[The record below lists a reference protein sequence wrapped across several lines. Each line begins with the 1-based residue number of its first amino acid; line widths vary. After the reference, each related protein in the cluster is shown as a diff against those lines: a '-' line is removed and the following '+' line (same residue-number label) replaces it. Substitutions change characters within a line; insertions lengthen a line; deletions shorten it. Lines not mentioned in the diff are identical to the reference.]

1 MPEGKRLFEKISV
14 IGAGNVGATLAQ
26 RLAEKQLAR
35 EVAMVDIIPGLPQGK
50 ALDMWQSGPIE
61 GFDTRV
67 TGATDFAL
75 IKGSDL
81 VVVTSGVPRQPGQS
95 RSDLLGVNAKIIK
108 DVAAKVKA
116 MAPTAIVVMVTNPL
130 DVMAY
135 LALKTTGFPKGRLLG
150 MAGVLDTA
158 RYRTFIHEA
167 TGTSMKDIT
176 AFVLG
181 GHGDSMV
188 PLPSYTQ
195 VAGRPLSEVLP
206 ADKVEALVK
215 RTRDGGAEIVKLLQK
230 GSAYYA
236 PSAAVAEM
244 VDAIVKDRKRILPCS
259 AYLEGEYGLNGVY
272 LGVPAVL
279 GRGGVEKVVEL
290 NLQPAELEALR
301 RSGAEVAKD
310 IDELRKQGFVS

>member
-1 MPEGKRLFEKISV
+1 MFGKIAV

-35 EVAMVDIIPGLPQGK
+35 EVAMVDIVPGLPEGK

-61 GFDTRV
+61 GFDTKV
-67 TGATDFAL
+67 SGSTDFGL
-75 IKGSDL
+75 IANSDL
-81 VVVTSGVPRQPGQS
+81 IVVTSGVPRQAGQS

-108 DVAAKVKA
+108 DVAMKIKDL
-116 MAPTAIVVMVTNPL
+116 APKAIVIMVTNPL

-135 LALKTTGFPKGRLLG
+135 LALKTTGFPKNRLMG

-158 RYRTFIHEA
+158 RYRTFVHEA
-167 TGTSMKDIT
+167 TGASMKDIT

-195 VAGRPLSEVLP
+195 VAGRPLGEILP
-206 ADKVEALVK
+206 ADKIDAIVK

-259 AYLEGEYGLNGVY
+259 AFLDGEYGLGHVY
-272 LGVPAVL
+272 LGVPCVL
-279 GRGGVEKVVEL
+279 GAGGVEKVVEL
-290 NLQPAELEALR
+290 DLKPGELDALR
-301 RSGAEVAKD
+301 KSGAEVAKD
-310 IDELRKQGFVS
+310 IEELKKQGFVN

>member
-1 MPEGKRLFEKISV
+1 MFEKISV

-35 EVAMVDIIPGLPQGK
+35 EISMVDIIPGLPEGK
-50 ALDMWQSGPIE
+50 ALDMWESGPIE

-67 TGATDFAL
+67 TGSTDFIL
-75 IKGSDL
+75 IQGSDI
-81 VVVTSGVPRQPGQS
+81 VVVTSGVPRQAGQS
-95 RSDLLGVNAKIIK
+95 RSDLLAVNAKIIK
-108 DVAAKVKA
+108 EVALKVKEL
-116 MAPTAIVVMVTNPL
+116 APNAIVIMVTNPL

-135 LALKTTGFPKGRLLG
+135 LALKTTGFPKSRLMG

-167 TGTSMKDIT
+167 TGASMKDIT

-195 VAGRPLSEVLP
+195 VAGRPLAEILSP
-206 ADKVEALVK
+206 DKVEALVK

-244 VDAIVKDRKRILPCS
+244 VDAIAKDRKRILPCS
-259 AYLEGEYGLNGVY
+259 AFLDGEYGIGGVY

-279 GRGGVEKVVEL
+279 GRGGVEKIVEL
-290 NLQPAELEALR
+290 NLKPAELEALR
-301 RSGAEVAKD
+301 RSGAEVSKD
-310 IDELRKQGFVS
+310 IEELKRQGFVS

>member
-1 MPEGKRLFEKISV
+1 MFGKIAV

-35 EVAMVDIIPGLPQGK
+35 EVVMVDIIPGLPEGK

-61 GFDTRV
+61 GFDTKV
-67 TGATDFAL
+67 SGGTDFGL
-75 IKGSDL
+75 IAQSDL
-81 VVVTSGVPRQPGQS
+81 VVVTSGVPRQAGQS

-108 DVAAKVKA
+108 DVASKIRDT
-116 MAPTAIVVMVTNPL
+116 APKAIVIMVTNPL

-135 LALKTTGFPKGRLLG
+135 LALKTTGFPKNRLLG
-150 MAGVLDTA
+150 MAGVLDTG
-158 RYRTFIHEA
+158 RYRTFVHEA
-167 TGTSMKDIT
+167 TGASMKDIT

-195 VAGRPLSEVLP
+195 VAGRPLAEILSQ
-206 ADKVEALVK
+206 DKIDAIVK

-244 VDAIVKDRKRILPCS
+244 VDAIAKDRKRILPCS
-259 AYLEGEYGLNGVY
+259 AYLDGEYGVGGVY
-272 LGVPAVL
+272 LGVPCVL
-279 GRGGVEKVVEL
+279 GAGGVERVVEL
-290 NLQPAELEALR
+290 SLKPAELDALR

-310 IDELRKQGFVS
+310 IEELKKQGFVA

>member
-1 MPEGKRLFEKISV
+1 LFGKISV

-35 EVAMVDIIPGLPQGK
+35 EVAMVDIIPGLPEGK

-61 GFDTRV
+61 GFDTRIS
-67 TGATDFAL
+67 GSTDFSL

-108 DVAAKVKA
+108 DVAAKIKA
-116 MAPTAIVVMVTNPL
+116 TAPSAIVVMVTNPL

-135 LALKTTGFPKGRLLG
+135 LALKTTGFPKSRLFG

-167 TGTSMKDIT
+167 TGTSMRDIT

-259 AYLEGEYGLNGVY
+259 AYLEGEYGLSGVY

>member
-1 MPEGKRLFEKISV
+1 MFDKISV

-26 RLAEKQLAR
+26 RLAERRTAR
-35 EVAMVDIIPGLPQGK
+35 EVAMVDIIPGFAEGK

-61 GFDTRV
+61 GFDTKV
-67 TGATDFAL
+67 SGSSDFGV
-75 IKGSDL
+75 IRDSNL
-81 VVVTSGVPRQPGQS
+81 VVVTSGVARQPGQS

-108 DVAAKVKA
+108 DVAAKVKDL
-116 MAPTAIVVMVTNPL
+116 APRSTVIMVTNPL

-135 LALKTTGFPKGRLLG
+135 LALKTTGFPKQRLFG

-167 TGTSMKDIT
+167 TGVSVRDIT

-195 VAGRPLSEVLP
+195 VAGRPLAELLP
-206 ADKVEALVK
+206 PDKIEALVK

-244 VDAIVKDRKRILPCS
+244 VDAIVADRHRILPVS
-259 AYLEGEYGLNGVY
+259 AYLEGEYGIKGVY
-272 LGVPAVL
+272 LGVPARL
-279 GRGGVEKVVEL
+279 GRGGVEQVLEIK
-290 NLQPAELEALR
+290 LQPSELEALR
-301 RSGAEVAKD
+301 KSGAEVAKD
-310 IDELRKQGFVS
+310 IEDLRRQGFVS

>member
-1 MPEGKRLFEKISV
+1 MLSKITV
-14 IGAGNVGATLAQ
+14 VGAGNVGATLAQ
-26 RLAEKQLAR
+26 RLAEKQLAS
-35 EVAMVDIIPGLPQGK
+35 EVAMVDIIPGLPEGK
-50 ALDMWQSGPIE
+50 ALDMWESGPIE
-61 GFDTRV
+61 GFDTKV
-67 TGATDFAL
+67 SGSTDFTL
-75 IKGSDL
+75 LNGSDI

-95 RSDLLGVNAKIIK
+95 RSDLLGINAKIIK
-108 DVAAKVKA
+108 DVAGKIRDR
-116 MAPTAIVVMVTNPL
+116 APNAIVVMVTNPL
-130 DVMAY
+130 DVMEH
-135 LALKTTGFPKGRLLG
+135 LALKTTGFPKGRLVG
-150 MAGVLDTA
+150 MAGILDTA

-167 TGTSMKDIT
+167 TGVSMKDIT

-195 VAGRPLSEVLP
+195 VAGRPLEEVLT

-244 VDAIVKDRKRILPCS
+244 VDAIAKDRKRILPCS
-259 AYLEGEYGLNGVY
+259 AYLDGEYGMSGVY
-272 LGVPAVL
+272 LGVPVVL
-279 GRGGVEKVVEL
+279 GRAGVERIVEL
-290 NLQPAELEALR
+290 KLHPQELEALR

-310 IDELRKQGFVS
+310 IEELRRQGFE

>member
-1 MPEGKRLFEKISV
+1 MLAKITV
-14 IGAGNVGATLAQ
+14 VGAGNVGATLAQ
-26 RLAEKQLAR
+26 RLAEKQLAA
-35 EVAMVDIIPGLPQGK
+35 EVSMVDIIPGLPEGK
-50 ALDMWQSGPIE
+50 ALDMWESGPIE
-61 GFDTRV
+61 GFDTKV
-67 TGATDFAL
+67 SGSTDFSL
-75 IKGSDL
+75 LKGSDI

-108 DVAAKVKA
+108 DVAGKVRDL
-116 MAPTAIVVMVTNPL
+116 APNAVVVMVTNPL
-130 DVMAY
+130 DVMAH
-135 LALKTTGFPKGRLLG
+135 LALKTTGFPKGRLVG
-150 MAGVLDTA
+150 MAGILDTA

-167 TGTSMKDIT
+167 TGVSMKDIT

-195 VAGRPLSEVLP
+195 VAGRPLAEVLT

-244 VDAIVKDRKRILPCS
+244 VDAIAKDRKRILPCS
-259 AYLEGEYGLNGVY
+259 AYLDGEYGMSGVY
-272 LGVPAVL
+272 LGVPVVL
-279 GRGGVEKVVEL
+279 GRAGVERVVEL
-290 NLQPAELEALR
+290 KLHPQELEALR

-310 IDELRKQGFVS
+310 IEELRRQGFES